1 MLGRPLAIWI
11 LALVSVIAGLV
22 TLVVTLQF
30 LEIIPWAGD
39 EATFWGGKWAGVILY
54 GVETFVFF
62 AVAVGWLTLR
72 PWAPMI
78 TLFFGLFG
86 FFVPFMSYLAGTE
99 LLSSALAPMIFS
111 ALIILLAFR
120 GSARRRLP
128 WPLPNARP
136 RNPPRRQ
143 PGPLL
148 PKQPQAS
155 HPTNPARR
163 VSAPTTCKR
172 SGGRR
177 GLDSCISG
185 LRTPES
191 VLRSPS
197 AMICA
202 NPRCFS
208 LEPPG

>member
-120 GSARRRLP
+120 GSARQALAVAAAERKTP
-128 WPLPNARP
+128 KPAAAAARP
-136 RNPPRRQ
+136 APAKAAPGLPPNQ
-143 PGPLL
+143 PR
-148 PKQPQAS
+148 PKGF
-155 HPTNPARR
+155 
-163 VSAPTTCKR
+163 R
-172 SGGRR
+172 S
-177 GLDSCISG
+177 DD
-185 LRTPES
+185 
-191 VLRSPS
+191 V
-197 AMICA
+197 
-202 NPRCFS
+202 
-208 LEPPG
+208 